1 MPCAALD
8 RSVTVTS
15 TSAARTAF
23 QSSATLSGSSEQE
36 LRPSTGATQQRN
48 RYFLHEKYATPISPS
63 TAGTHVE
70 NLYRKL
76 GVSTRAAAAL
86 IASKWGLVN

>member
-1 MPCAALD
+1 MPRRPLPTQAAASSLQVVTQREREVLGHLARG
-8 RSVTVTS
+8 RSNKEI
-15 TSAARTAF
+15 A
-23 QSSATLSGSSEQE
+23 QKLG
-36 LRPSTGATQQRN
+36 
-48 RYFLHEKYATPISPS
+48 ISPS

-86 IASKWGLVN
+86 VASKWGLVN

>member
-1 MPCAALD
+1 MPRRSFPSQALSASAQAVTEREREVLGHLARG
-8 RSVTVTS
+8 RSNKEI
-15 TSAARTAF
+15 A
-23 QSSATLSGSSEQE
+23 QKLG
-36 LRPSTGATQQRN
+36 
-48 RYFLHEKYATPISPS
+48 ISPS

-86 IASKWGLVN
+86 LASKWGLVS